1 MAEELAMVHARGG
14 VPKGKIAL
22 PSLGPRQ
29 DAWPMPGTD
38 GPSDAVSLPGAG
50 VLLACAVLLIAGYGA
65 AWWHGVAPSVE
76 VRVVPVPAP
85 VAEAPTGS

>member
-1 MAEELAMVHARGG
+1 MAEEPAMVHVRGG

-29 DAWPMPGTD
+29 DAWPMQGTD

-50 VLLACAVLLIAGYGA
+50 VLPACAALLIAGYGV
-65 AWWHGVAPSVE
+65 AWWQGVAPSVD
-76 VRVVPVPAP
+76 VRVVPIAAPA
-85 VAEAPTGS
+85 AEAPSGS